1 MSFAPVIDT
10 SARHRAKSSKLPLRR
25 GQSMSNV
32 IGISGSQD
40 TRGSSDAILHL
51 ASLILAVI
59 FSDLAAGGNCR
70 HRFPQDIRLR
80 IKFQEIGPKWC

>member
-59 FSDLAAGGNCR
+59 FSDLAAETATGFHKTSAGSNSE
-70 HRFPQDIRLR
+70 RLGQSGAE
-80 IKFQEIGPKWC
+80 KC

>member
-59 FSDLAAGGNCR
+59 FSDLAAGNCR
-70 HRFPQDIRLR
+70 HRFPQDIRR
-80 IKFQEIGPKWC
+80 IKFREIGPKWC